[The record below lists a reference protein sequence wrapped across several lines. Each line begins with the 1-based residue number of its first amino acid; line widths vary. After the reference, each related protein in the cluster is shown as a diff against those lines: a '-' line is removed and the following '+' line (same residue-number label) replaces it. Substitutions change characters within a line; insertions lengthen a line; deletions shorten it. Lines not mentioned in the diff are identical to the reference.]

1 MNALDIGAT
10 IGALGRAT
18 KSGESLRAGP
28 HVEAFRM
35 STVDL
40 LLVQMNLQH
49 CSSCM
54 GDLCFFLQKLDPIFS
69 ETGIM

>member
-10 IGALGRAT
+10 ISALGRAT
-18 KSGESLRAGP
+18 KSRESLRAGA

-54 GDLCFFLQKLDPIFS
+54 GDLCFVLQKVDPIFS